1 MLNFAIYTMDYPD
14 AYLCCDEGSAHFGR
28 IAVMYDKYLD
38 VDGQL
43 CYGPT
48 QVQWT
53 SQSFLS
59 FLKLQAYDPRFWPQ
73 GQKQMSPEEVAQG
86 HTFRGYFQRQYAI
99 NCNTI

>member
-1 MLNFAIYTMDYPD
+1 MDYPD

-59 FLKLQAYDPRFWPQ
+59 FLKLQAYDPREC
-73 GQKQMSPEEVAQG
+73 GVRDGVGSA
-86 HTFRGYFQRQYAI
+86 RGALV
-99 NCNTI
+99 